1 MGEAKRRKEL
11 GLSARPKEIE
21 LPKFNKEEVKKK
33 VRSFLY
39 KYPIIPFIFYGLG
52 IILIIGSAIGIIKYY
67 K

>member
-11 GLSARPKEIE
+11 GVSARPKEIE

-39 KYPIIPFIFYGLG
+39 KNPIIPFIFYGFG
-52 IILIIGSAIGIIKYY
+52 IATIIVGTIGILKFYR
-67 K
+67 